1 MKVGSVNPSYISQT
15 YGKQQKTQKS
25 GFDEMLK
32 GMINSTDNLQK
43 FSSAVTNAAVSG
55 QSVDVHDV
63 MIAGEQ
69 ARLTFDLMIE
79 VRNKVLDAYR
89 ELMQMRM

>member
-1 MKVGSVNPSYISQT
+1 MKIGSVNPAYVNKT
-15 YGKQQKTQKS
+15 YGRQQKTQKS

-32 GMINSTDNLQK
+32 GMINNTDNLQK
-43 FSSAVTNAAVSG
+43 ASSAMADAAVSG

-69 ARLTFDLMIE
+69 ARLTFDLMLE